1 MARGAQGNGTIRQR
15 KDGRWEA
22 RITVGRN
29 PSTGKQI
36 QKSIYGKTQAEVS
49 KKLRELCKEV
59 DDGIYKEPVKYTVKD
74 WAEIWLNEYTGNLK
88 PLTVKQYTTYIN
100 NRIVKNMGSVKL
112 TRLDTP
118 IIQRFYNQLTKEGLS
133 PVTIKNIH
141 SILHSMLETAVEVGY
156 MRTNP
161 SNICKLPKSEKKQI
175 KPLENADISK
185 LLEALKGDKYESLYT
200 VDLFTGLRQGELLG
214 LTWDCIDFKKGTMY
228 IYRQLQFNKGSY
240 YFTSLKNG
248 KTRTIALAP
257 YVLNILRNQKAWQA
271 ECQLKSYGMWNNK
284 DDLVFTNELGGHL
297 TQNYTYRHFKKIVSG
312 IGIPDARLH
321 DLRHPYVKHT
331 TKIFSLRL
339 KVFQAQ
345 PILDALRKTRGAF
358 LHLREGGS
366 HNPFLQSCNKKLS
379 SWSIPQSKMSLIL
392 YAISM
397 RLSGYTSTLSM
408 RRSVSSAVSP
418 SDLKTALAAFCR
430 LSCRA
435 CSSCFCFACANTTA

>member
-1 MARGAQGNGTIRQR
+1 MKKKNDLTAKVGDNMARGAQGNGTIRQR

-22 RITVGRN
+22 RVTVGRN

-49 KKLRELCKEV
+49 RKLRELCKEV

-161 SNICKLPKSEKKQI
+161 SNVCRLPKPEKKQI

-248 KTRTIALAP
+248 KTRTIVLAP

-297 TQNYTYRHFKKIVSG
+297 TQNYTYRHFKKIVSS

-321 DLRHPYVKHT
+321 DLRHTFAV
-331 TKIFSLRL
+331 S
-339 KVFQAQ
+339 
-345 PILDALRKTRGAF
+345 
-358 LHLREGGS
+358 S
-366 HNPFLQSCNKKLS
+366 LQSGND
-379 SWSIPQSKMSLIL
+379 
-392 YAISM
+392 
-397 RLSGYTSTLSM
+397 
-408 RRSVSSAVSP
+408 V
-418 SDLKTALAAFCR
+418 KTVQEALGHHTAAFTLDVYGHVTEEMRKASADR
-430 LSCRA
+430 LETFINSVKPV
-435 CSSCFCFACANTTA
+435 

>member
-22 RITVGRN
+22 RVTVGRN

-74 WAEIWLNEYTGNLK
+74 WAEIWLNEYTSNLK

-161 SNICKLPKSEKKQI
+161 SNVCRLPKPEKKQI

-248 KTRTIALAP
+248 KTRTIVLAP

-297 TQNYTYRHFKKIVSG
+297 TQNYTYRHFKKIVSS

-321 DLRHPYVKHT
+321 DLRHTFAV
-331 TKIFSLRL
+331 S
-339 KVFQAQ
+339 
-345 PILDALRKTRGAF
+345 
-358 LHLREGGS
+358 S
-366 HNPFLQSCNKKLS
+366 LQSGND
-379 SWSIPQSKMSLIL
+379 
-392 YAISM
+392 
-397 RLSGYTSTLSM
+397 
-408 RRSVSSAVSP
+408 V
-418 SDLKTALAAFCR
+418 KTVQEALGHHTAAFTLDVYGHVTEEMRKASADR
-430 LSCRA
+430 LETFINSVKPV
-435 CSSCFCFACANTTA
+435 

>member
-22 RITVGRN
+22 RVTVGRN

-49 KKLRELCKEV
+49 RKLRELCKEV

-161 SNICKLPKSEKKQI
+161 SNVCRLPKPEKKQI

-257 YVLNILRNQKAWQA
+257 YVLSILRNQKAWQA

-297 TQNYTYRHFKKIVSG
+297 TQNYTYRHFKKIVSS

-321 DLRHPYVKHT
+321 DLRHTFAV
-331 TKIFSLRL
+331 S
-339 KVFQAQ
+339 
-345 PILDALRKTRGAF
+345 
-358 LHLREGGS
+358 S
-366 HNPFLQSCNKKLS
+366 LQSGND
-379 SWSIPQSKMSLIL
+379 
-392 YAISM
+392 
-397 RLSGYTSTLSM
+397 
-408 RRSVSSAVSP
+408 V
-418 SDLKTALAAFCR
+418 KTVQEALGHHTAAFTLDVYGHVTEEMRKASADR
-430 LSCRA
+430 LETFINSVKPV
-435 CSSCFCFACANTTA
+435 

>member
-1 MARGAQGNGTIRQR
+1 MKKKNDLTAKVGDNMARGAQGNGTIRQR

-22 RITVGRN
+22 RVTVGRN

-49 KKLRELCKEV
+49 RKLRELCKEV

-161 SNICKLPKSEKKQI
+161 SNVCRLPKPEKKQI

-200 VDLFTGLRQGELLG
+200 GDLFTGLRQGELLG

-248 KTRTIALAP
+248 KTRTIVLAP

-297 TQNYTYRHFKKIVSG
+297 TQNYTYRHFKKIVSS

-321 DLRHPYVKHT
+321 DLRHTFAV
-331 TKIFSLRL
+331 S
-339 KVFQAQ
+339 
-345 PILDALRKTRGAF
+345 
-358 LHLREGGS
+358 S
-366 HNPFLQSCNKKLS
+366 LQSGND
-379 SWSIPQSKMSLIL
+379 
-392 YAISM
+392 
-397 RLSGYTSTLSM
+397 
-408 RRSVSSAVSP
+408 V
-418 SDLKTALAAFCR
+418 KTVQEALGHHTAAFTLDVYGHVTEEMRKASADR
-430 LSCRA
+430 LETFINSVKPV
-435 CSSCFCFACANTTA
+435 

>member
-22 RITVGRN
+22 RVTVGRN

-74 WAEIWLNEYTGNLK
+74 WAEIWLNEYTSNLK

-161 SNICKLPKSEKKQI
+161 SNVCRLPKPEKKQI

-297 TQNYTYRHFKKIVSG
+297 TQNYTYRHFKKIVSS

-321 DLRHPYVKHT
+321 DLRHTFAV
-331 TKIFSLRL
+331 S
-339 KVFQAQ
+339 
-345 PILDALRKTRGAF
+345 
-358 LHLREGGS
+358 S
-366 HNPFLQSCNKKLS
+366 LQSGND
-379 SWSIPQSKMSLIL
+379 
-392 YAISM
+392 
-397 RLSGYTSTLSM
+397 
-408 RRSVSSAVSP
+408 V
-418 SDLKTALAAFCR
+418 KTVQEALGHHTAAFTLDVYGHVTEEMRKASADR
-430 LSCRA
+430 LETFINSVKPV
-435 CSSCFCFACANTTA
+435 

>member
-1 MARGAQGNGTIRQR
+1 MKKKNDLTAKVGDNMARGAQGNGTIRQR

-22 RITVGRN
+22 RLTVGRN

-161 SNICKLPKSEKKQI
+161 SNVCRLPKPEKKQI

-297 TQNYTYRHFKKIVSG
+297 TQNYTYRHFKKIVSS

-321 DLRHPYVKHT
+321 DLRHTFAV
-331 TKIFSLRL
+331 S
-339 KVFQAQ
+339 
-345 PILDALRKTRGAF
+345 
-358 LHLREGGS
+358 S
-366 HNPFLQSCNKKLS
+366 LQSGND
-379 SWSIPQSKMSLIL
+379 
-392 YAISM
+392 
-397 RLSGYTSTLSM
+397 
-408 RRSVSSAVSP
+408 V
-418 SDLKTALAAFCR
+418 KTVQEALGHHTAAFTLDVYGHVTEEMRKASADR
-430 LSCRA
+430 LETFINSVKPV
-435 CSSCFCFACANTTA
+435 

>member
-49 KKLRELCKEV
+49 RKLRELCKEV

-74 WAEIWLNEYTGNLK
+74 WAEIWLNEYTSNLK

-297 TQNYTYRHFKKIVSG
+297 TQNYTYRHFKKIVSN

-321 DLRHPYVKHT
+321 DLRHTFAV
-331 TKIFSLRL
+331 S
-339 KVFQAQ
+339 
-345 PILDALRKTRGAF
+345 
-358 LHLREGGS
+358 S
-366 HNPFLQSCNKKLS
+366 LQSGND
-379 SWSIPQSKMSLIL
+379 
-392 YAISM
+392 
-397 RLSGYTSTLSM
+397 
-408 RRSVSSAVSP
+408 V
-418 SDLKTALAAFCR
+418 KTVQEALGHHTAAFTLDVYGHVTEEMRKASADR
-430 LSCRA
+430 LETFINSVKPV
-435 CSSCFCFACANTTA
+435 

>member
-1 MARGAQGNGTIRQR
+1 MRPLFYLINIAKVGDNMARGAQGNGTIRQR

-22 RITVGRN
+22 RVTVGRN

-49 KKLRELCKEV
+49 RKLRELCKEV

-74 WAEIWLNEYTGNLK
+74 WAEIWLNEYTGDLK

-161 SNICKLPKSEKKQI
+161 SNVCRLPKPEKKQI

-297 TQNYTYRHFKKIVSG
+297 TQNYTYRHFKKIVSN

-321 DLRHPYVKHT
+321 DLRHTFAV
-331 TKIFSLRL
+331 S
-339 KVFQAQ
+339 
-345 PILDALRKTRGAF
+345 
-358 LHLREGGS
+358 S
-366 HNPFLQSCNKKLS
+366 LQSGND
-379 SWSIPQSKMSLIL
+379 
-392 YAISM
+392 
-397 RLSGYTSTLSM
+397 
-408 RRSVSSAVSP
+408 V
-418 SDLKTALAAFCR
+418 KTVQEALGHHTAAFTLDVYGHVTEEMRKASADR
-430 LSCRA
+430 LETFINSVKPV
-435 CSSCFCFACANTTA
+435 

>member
-22 RITVGRN
+22 RLTVGRN

-161 SNICKLPKSEKKQI
+161 SNVCRLPKPEKKQI

-297 TQNYTYRHFKKIVSG
+297 TQNYTYRHFKKIVSN

-321 DLRHPYVKHT
+321 DLRHTFAV
-331 TKIFSLRL
+331 S
-339 KVFQAQ
+339 
-345 PILDALRKTRGAF
+345 
-358 LHLREGGS
+358 S
-366 HNPFLQSCNKKLS
+366 LQSGND
-379 SWSIPQSKMSLIL
+379 
-392 YAISM
+392 
-397 RLSGYTSTLSM
+397 
-408 RRSVSSAVSP
+408 V
-418 SDLKTALAAFCR
+418 KTVQEALGHHTAAFTLDVYGHVTEEMRKASADR
-430 LSCRA
+430 LETFINSVKPV
-435 CSSCFCFACANTTA
+435 

>member
-321 DLRHPYVKHT
+321 DLRHTFAV
-331 TKIFSLRL
+331 S
-339 KVFQAQ
+339 
-345 PILDALRKTRGAF
+345 
-358 LHLREGGS
+358 S
-366 HNPFLQSCNKKLS
+366 LQSGND
-379 SWSIPQSKMSLIL
+379 
-392 YAISM
+392 
-397 RLSGYTSTLSM
+397 
-408 RRSVSSAVSP
+408 V
-418 SDLKTALAAFCR
+418 KTVQEALGHHTAAFTLDVYGHVTEEMRKASADR
-430 LSCRA
+430 LETFINSVKPV
-435 CSSCFCFACANTTA
+435 

>member
-22 RITVGRN
+22 RLTVGRN

-161 SNICKLPKSEKKQI
+161 SNVCRLPKPEKKQI

-297 TQNYTYRHFKKIVSG
+297 TQNYTYRHFKKIVSS

-321 DLRHPYVKHT
+321 DLRHTFAV
-331 TKIFSLRL
+331 S
-339 KVFQAQ
+339 
-345 PILDALRKTRGAF
+345 
-358 LHLREGGS
+358 S
-366 HNPFLQSCNKKLS
+366 LQSGND
-379 SWSIPQSKMSLIL
+379 
-392 YAISM
+392 
-397 RLSGYTSTLSM
+397 
-408 RRSVSSAVSP
+408 V
-418 SDLKTALAAFCR
+418 KTVQEALGHHTAAFTLDVYGHVTEEMRKASADR
-430 LSCRA
+430 LETFINSVKPV
-435 CSSCFCFACANTTA
+435 

>member
-1 MARGAQGNGTIRQR
+1 MRPLFYLINITKVGDNMARGAQGNGTIRQR

-36 QKSIYGKTQAEVS
+36 QKSIYGKTQTEVS
-49 KKLRELCKEV
+49 RKLRELCKEV

-74 WAEIWLNEYTGNLK
+74 WAEIWLNEYTSNLK

-248 KTRTIALAP
+248 KTRTIVLAP

-297 TQNYTYRHFKKIVSG
+297 TQNYTYRHFKKIVSS

-321 DLRHPYVKHT
+321 DLRHTFAV
-331 TKIFSLRL
+331 S
-339 KVFQAQ
+339 
-345 PILDALRKTRGAF
+345 
-358 LHLREGGS
+358 S
-366 HNPFLQSCNKKLS
+366 LQSGND
-379 SWSIPQSKMSLIL
+379 
-392 YAISM
+392 
-397 RLSGYTSTLSM
+397 
-408 RRSVSSAVSP
+408 V
-418 SDLKTALAAFCR
+418 KTVQEALGHHTAAFTLDVYGHVTEEMRKASADR
-430 LSCRA
+430 LETFINSVKPV
-435 CSSCFCFACANTTA
+435 

>member
-1 MARGAQGNGTIRQR
+1 MRPLFYLINIAKVGDNMARGAQGNGTIRQR

-74 WAEIWLNEYTGNLK
+74 WAEIWLNEYTSNLK

-161 SNICKLPKSEKKQI
+161 SNVCRLPKPEKKQI

-297 TQNYTYRHFKKIVSG
+297 TQNYTYRHFKKIVSN

-321 DLRHPYVKHT
+321 DLRHTFAV
-331 TKIFSLRL
+331 S
-339 KVFQAQ
+339 
-345 PILDALRKTRGAF
+345 
-358 LHLREGGS
+358 S
-366 HNPFLQSCNKKLS
+366 LQSGND
-379 SWSIPQSKMSLIL
+379 
-392 YAISM
+392 
-397 RLSGYTSTLSM
+397 
-408 RRSVSSAVSP
+408 V
-418 SDLKTALAAFCR
+418 KTVQEALGHHTAAFTLDVYGHVTEEMRKASADR
-430 LSCRA
+430 LETFINSVKPV
-435 CSSCFCFACANTTA
+435 